1 LGTAREAGFSLIE
14 MIIVLVILSL
24 LATAAIPL
32 MRNAVQREREAQLRE
47 GLRDLRRAID
57 EYKVFVETRPD
68 LLKIQ
73 EKKTDSGYPP
83 TLQILV
89 EGIELNAPGVDDKRK
104 KFLRRMPVDPMTNST
119 DWGVR
124 SSTDLPTATSSNGDD
139 VFDVFTKSDDVALD
153 GTKYK
158 DW

>member
-1 LGTAREAGFSLIE
+1 

-32 MRNAVQREREAQLRE
+32 MRNAVKREREEELHLALRE
-47 GLRDLRRAID
+47 LRRAID
-57 EYKVFVETRPD
+57 EYKQFVDTRPD

-73 EKKTDSGYPP
+73 EKRTESGYPP
-83 TLQILV
+83 TLEILV
-89 EGIELNAPGVDDKRK
+89 DGIELNTGGTEDKKR
-104 KFLRRMPVDPMTNST
+104 KFLRRIPIDPMTGSKEWGLRGYSDSPTST
-119 DWGVR
+119 SW
-124 SSTDLPTATSSNGDD
+124 NGEDI
-139 VFDVFTKSDDVALD
+139 FDVYSRSDGVALD